1 MRNFNKNIMKVLWL
15 SNSAFVSEKTKVTGS
30 WLQPMAEQIASF
42 ITLVNITNGIVE
54 KPILGNFKKI
64 KQWII
69 PTKASN
75 YGQDASVETCSIVKD
90 IIEKEKPDLVHIWG
104 TENFWAS
111 IYRKGC
117 IDVPTFL
124 DVQGLLAPYTEYYYG
139 GMSIKEIFQSIHMKE
154 ILMPSRTLFH
164 KKEVF
169 RRRGVAETANIK
181 VFKHIAYQS
190 QWVKNYLLFVNP
202 KAKLYPT
209 RIMLRS
215 SFYDS
220 VQWKYR
226 EVDDAPV
233 VFSTCSAA
241 VSYKGMH
248 IIIKSIS
255 LLKEKYPNIKLKLA
269 GNINVGQRL
278 LDGYSVFLNS
288 LVEKYNL
295 KSNVIYLG
303 ALNENQ
309 IIEQLQNSNVCVI
322 PSFIET
328 YCLAFAESMIV
339 GTPTIASFAGAMPEL
354 AENGREALFYNS
366 VDYYACAGLI
376 DRVLQDKELAESLS
390 KNGRLRRM
398 KENDK
403 DACVKTQLE
412 IYKEV
417 LSNEHNQSN
426 I

>member
-1 MRNFNKNIMKVLWL
+1 MKVLWL
-15 SNSAFVSEKTKVTGS
+15 SHSAFVSEKTKATGS
-30 WLQPMAEQIASF
+30 WVLSMAEQLSKLIEV
-42 ITLVNITNGIVE
+42 VNVTEDSVD
-54 KPILGNFKKI
+54 KPFLKQFQNI

-69 PTKASN
+69 PAKASN
-75 YGQDASVETCSIVKD
+75 YGQEASLETCSIVKD
-90 IIEKEKPDLVHIWG
+90 VIEKEKPDLVHIWG
-104 TENFWAS
+104 TEKLWAS
-111 IYRKGC
+111 IYRMGY
-117 IDVPTFL
+117 IGVPTIL
-124 DVQGLLAPYTEYYYG
+124 DIQGLLAPYTDYYYG
-139 GMSIKEIFQSIHMKE
+139 GLSIKEIFNSIHLKE

-169 RRRGVAETANIK
+169 RRRGVSETANIK
-181 VFKHIAYQS
+181 EFKHIAYQS
-190 QWVKNYLLFVNP
+190 QWVKNYLLFINP
-202 KAKLYPT
+202 KAYLYPT

-354 AENGREALFYNS
+354 AENGLEALFYNS

-376 DRVLQDKELAESLS
+376 DRVLQDKKLAEKLS
-390 KNGRLRRM
+390 ENGRLRRM
-398 KENDK
+398 KENDR